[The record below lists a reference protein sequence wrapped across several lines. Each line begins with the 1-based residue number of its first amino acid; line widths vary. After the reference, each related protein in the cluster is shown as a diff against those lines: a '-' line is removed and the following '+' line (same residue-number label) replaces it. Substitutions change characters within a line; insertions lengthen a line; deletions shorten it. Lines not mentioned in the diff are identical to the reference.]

1 MKINNIKV
9 YKIDIPLKEGSYKWA
24 HNNKVEEFET
34 LEDMKTYIGE
44 CLDSNCD
51 LLQKIIFS
59 DSPESV
65 EGL

>member
-1 MKINNIKV
+1 MVGV
-9 YKIDIPLKEGSYKWA
+9 YKLYLD
-24 HNNKVEEFET
+24 NKVEKFET
-34 LEDMKTYIGE
+34 LEDMKIYIGE